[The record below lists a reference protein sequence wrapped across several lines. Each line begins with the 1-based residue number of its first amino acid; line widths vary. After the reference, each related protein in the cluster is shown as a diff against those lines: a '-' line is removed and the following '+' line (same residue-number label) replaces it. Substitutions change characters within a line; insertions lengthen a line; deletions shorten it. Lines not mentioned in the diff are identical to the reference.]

1 MIKDIEKVEEIIE
14 YYAGERNPKEQENL
28 VAMLREIQ
36 EVEGYIPREVQEMAA
51 EKIGIKTTVLSC
63 IISFLS
69 VKIASYISTDF
80 GAQLRNQ
87 VFSRVQEFSAVEM
100 DKFGTA
106 SLVTRSGCKGGPE
119 IIEAVKRELKIGK
132 DGMSANKKVH
142 VVTRNCL
149 KQCKTSPNML
159 VDGKLYSGL
168 TVEKALEIVRK
179 L

>member
-51 EKIGIKTTVLSC
+51 EKIGIKTTVLTC
-63 IISFLS
+63 IIQRYPSL
-69 VKIASYISTDF
+69 K
-80 GAQLRNQ
+80 GADY
-87 VFSRVQEFSAVEM
+87 AHEM
-100 DKFGTA
+100 VLCSGA
-106 SLVTRSGCKGGPE
+106 RCGCKGGPE

>member
-36 EVEGYIPREVQEMAA
+36 EMAA

-63 IISFLS
+63 IIQRYPSL
-69 VKIASYISTDF
+69 K
-80 GAQLRNQ
+80 GADY
-87 VFSRVQEFSAVEM
+87 AHEM
-100 DKFGTA
+100 VLCSGA
-106 SLVTRSGCKGGPE
+106 RCGCKGGPE